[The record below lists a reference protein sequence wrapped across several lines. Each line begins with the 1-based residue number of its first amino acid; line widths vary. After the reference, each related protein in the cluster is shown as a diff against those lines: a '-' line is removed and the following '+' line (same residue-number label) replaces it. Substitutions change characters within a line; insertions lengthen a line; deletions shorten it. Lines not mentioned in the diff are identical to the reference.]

1 MLAHFGVVKVQN
13 FAFLLIGAAALSVP
27 LVAAQGAPQATG
39 KPLIL
44 LGRCASAGDKSA
56 ACTSCTVALA
66 RDLTQPAGDRT
77 LMGSC
82 PKMAAG
88 RYTLSITVPVQLL
101 PAQPAKKTF
110 AQLEAS
116 LSATFRDRS
125 GAGGVLAETPAVTW
139 SWFGPAGYV
148 LIYQTTPV
156 SIDHAG
162 GVDIAVTLR
171 DLRYFIPHQTQGPA
185 HDDGELIVGKADLIS
200 LERLPAPTATELGV
214 QQEFSTKTLAS
225 VVPGHTTE
233 KQVEALLGKPWRTD
247 AGDEDE
253 DIPESWDYRGKDAS
267 GIYLV
272 HIEFD
277 NRGTTTKIVKVPE
290 KTHAATATTSKTPGA
305 PVKP

>member
-1 MLAHFGVVKVQN
+1 MLTYFRVVKVQS
-13 FAFLLIGAAALSVP
+13 FALLLIGAALSVP

-39 KPLIL
+39 EPLIL
-44 LGRCASAGDKSA
+44 QGRCASASQSA
-56 ACTSCTVALA
+56 ACTSCAVALGQ
-66 RDLTQPAGDRT
+66 DLKEPAGDRA
-77 LMGSC
+77 LIGSC

-88 RYTLSITVPVQLL
+88 RYTLRITVPVQLL

-116 LSATFRDRS
+116 LGATSRDRS
-125 GAGGVLAETPAVTW
+125 GGAGGALTETPAVTW

-156 SIDHAG
+156 KIDRAA
-162 GVDIAVTLR
+162 GVDVAVNLR
-171 DLRYFIPHQTQGPA
+171 DLRYYIPRQTQGPA
-185 HDDGELIVGKADLIS
+185 HDDGELVVAKAELIS
-200 LERLPAPTATELGV
+200 LERLPEPNSTELGV
-214 QQEFSTKTLAS
+214 AQEFSAKTLAS

-233 KQVEALLGKPWRTD
+233 KQVAALLGQPWRTD

-277 NRGTTTKIVKVPE
+277 NRGTTTKIVKVPQ
-290 KTHAATATTSKTPGA
+290 KAHAATPTIAKTPGGPA
-305 PVKP
+305 KP

>member
-1 MLAHFGVVKVQN
+1 MRN
-13 FAFLLIGAAALSVP
+13 FALFLIRAAAFSVP
-27 LVAAQGAPQATG
+27 LVAAQGAQQATG
-39 KPLIL
+39 EPVIL
-44 LGRCASAGDKSA
+44 QGKCATADKSA
-56 ACTSCTVALA
+56 ACTSCAVALA
-66 RDLTQPAGDRT
+66 QDLKQPAGDRA
-77 LMGSC
+77 LIGSC

-88 RYTLSITVPVQLL
+88 HYTLSITVPVQLL

-116 LSATFRDRS
+116 LGATARGRS
-125 GAGGVLAETPAVTW
+125 GGALADTPAVTW
-139 SWFGPAGYV
+139 SWFGPGGYV
-148 LIYQTTPV
+148 LIYQTAPV
-156 SIDHAG
+156 TIDRAA
-162 GVDIAVTLR
+162 GVDVAVKLR

-185 HDDGELIVGKADLIS
+185 HDDGELVVAKAELMT
-200 LERLPAPTATELGV
+200 LERLPPPTSTELGV
-214 QQEFSTKTLAS
+214 SQEFSAKTLAS

-233 KQVEALLGKPWRTD
+233 KQVEALLGAPWRTD

-290 KTHAATATTSKTPGA
+290 KARAATSAKA
-305 PVKP
+305 PAGPAKP

>member
-1 MLAHFGVVKVQN
+1 LLAHFGVVKVQN
-13 FAFLLIGAAALSVP
+13 FALLLIGAAALSVP

-39 KPLIL
+39 EPLIL
-44 LGRCASAGDKSA
+44 QGKCTSDGESA
-56 ACTSCTVALA
+56 ACTSCGVALA
-66 RDLTQPAGDRT
+66 QDLKQPARDRA
-77 LMGSC
+77 LIGSC

-116 LSATFRDRS
+116 LDATSRDRS
-125 GAGGVLAETPAVTW
+125 GGAGGRLAETPAVTW

-156 SIDHAG
+156 TIDRAA
-162 GVDIAVTLR
+162 GVDVAVKLR
-171 DLRYFIPHQTQGPA
+171 DLRYFIPHRTQGPA
-185 HDDGELIVGKADLIS
+185 HDDGELIVGKAELIS
-200 LERLPAPTATELGV
+200 LERLPAPTSTELGV
-214 QQEFSTKTLAS
+214 SQEFSAKTLAS

-233 KQVEALLGKPWRTD
+233 KQVKALLGEPWRTD

-253 DIPESWDYRGKDAS
+253 DIPESWDYRGKDAR
-267 GIYLV
+267 GVYLV

-290 KTHAATATTSKTPGA
+290 KVHAATPTTSKTPGGPA
-305 PVKP
+305 KP

>member
-1 MLAHFGVVKVQN
+1 MRNSAL
-13 FAFLLIGAAALSVP
+13 LLIGATALSVP
-27 LVAAQGAPQATG
+27 LAAAQGAPPATG
-39 KPLIL
+39 EPLIL
-44 LGRCASAGDKSA
+44 QGTCASAGESA
-56 ACTSCTVALA
+56 ACTSCAVALA
-66 RDLTQPAGDRT
+66 QEIKQPAGDRA
-77 LMGSC
+77 LIGSC

-101 PAQPAKKTF
+101 PAQPAEKTF
-110 AQLEAS
+110 AQLQAS
-116 LSATFRDRS
+116 LEATSRDQS
-125 GAGGVLAETPAVTW
+125 GGGALAETPVVTW

-156 SIDHAG
+156 TIDRTA
-162 GVDIAVTLR
+162 GVDVAVKLR

-185 HDDGELIVGKADLIS
+185 HDDGELVVAKAELMS
-200 LERLPAPTATELGV
+200 LERLPPPTSTEIGV
-214 QQEFSTKTLAS
+214 AQEFSAKTLAA

-233 KQVEALLGKPWRTD
+233 KQVEALLGRPWRTD

-290 KTHAATATTSKTPGA
+290 AADAATSATAKA
-305 PVKP
+305 PADPAKP

>member
-1 MLAHFGVVKVQN
+1 LTHFGVVKVQN
-13 FAFLLIGAAALSVP
+13 SALLLIGAAALSVP

-39 KPLIL
+39 EPLIL
-44 LGRCASAGDKSA
+44 LGRCASAGESA
-56 ACTSCTVALA
+56 ACTSCAVALA
-66 RDLTQPAGDRT
+66 QDLKQPAGDRA
-77 LMGSC
+77 LIGSC

-101 PAQPAKKTF
+101 PAQPAKKTY

-116 LSATFRDRS
+116 LGATSRDRT
-125 GAGGVLAETPAVTW
+125 GAGGALAETPAVTW

-156 SIDHAG
+156 TIDHAA
-162 GVDIAVTLR
+162 GVDIAVKLR
-171 DLRYFIPHQTQGPA
+171 NLRYFIPHQTQGPA
-185 HDDGELIVGKADLIS
+185 HHDGELIVGKADLIS
-200 LERLPAPTATELGV
+200 LERLPAPTSTELGV
-214 QQEFSTKTLAS
+214 QQEFSAKTLAS

-233 KQVEALLGKPWRTD
+233 KQVEALLGEPWRTD

-277 NRGTTTKIVKVPE
+277 NRGTTTKIVKVRE
-290 KTHAATATTSKTPGA
+290 KAHAATPTTSKTPGGPA
-305 PVKP
+305 KP